1 MFPEHIEQKD
11 VNEMILHGGMTADE
25 ITEVIN
31 TNTYT
36 GMEAKLKFSTWK
48 KL

>member
-1 MFPEHIEQKD
+1 MFPEHIQQKD
-11 VNEMILHGGMTADE
+11 INEMILHGEMTIDE
-25 ITEVIN
+25 IVEVIN

-48 KL
+48 KI